1 MRNARRFD
9 ERITIG
15 SVPDG
20 DDLKQLKELGYKTLV
35 DLREEEE
42 KFGGLVQKRATDLG
56 LRYVSIPIRREAIRM
71 EDVSRFYD
79 TVYEK
84 GSAPIYAFSRF
95 GKKPLAFLLLLE
107 VVARDEHLP
116 MIFRKASRFGLH
128 LQGDEVLQQFL
139 VDIYNSGNIR
149 PILESIQKHR
159 PDLFHKPEKA
169 RTP

>member
-1 MRNARRFD
+1 MKNARRFD

-15 SVPDG
+15 SVPDAE
-20 DDLKQLKELGYKTLV
+20 DLQQLKDLGYKTLV

-42 KFGGLVQKRATDLG
+42 KFGGWVQRRATDLG
-56 LRYVSIPIRREAIRM
+56 LRYVSIPVRREAILM
-71 EDVSRFYD
+71 EDVSKFYD

-107 VVARDEHLP
+107 VVAKGEHLP

-128 LQGDEVLQQFL
+128 LQGDQVLQEFL
-139 VDIYNSGNIR
+139 VNIYNSGNMK
-149 PILESIQKHR
+149 PIVASIQKHR
-159 PDLFHKPEKA
+159 PDLFNKGKE
-169 RTP
+169 R